1 MAHGVGNHG
10 GGADFIKSI
19 LGMEVREMPK
29 VKTLGMYA
37 DRKEAVR
44 RVINV
49 GLARSGLTGVDLDR
63 RNIINRNTLVKRK
76 AEGETIRLGEIWALD
91 RVLHFTDSEIL
102 QMFGRG

>member
-1 MAHGVGNHG
+1 MARTKAIG
-10 GGADFIKSI
+10 
-19 LGMEVREMPK
+19 L
-29 VKTLGMYA
+29 YA

-63 RNIINRNTLVKRK
+63 RNVMNKSTLVKRK

-91 RVLHFTDSEIL
+91 RVLHFTDDEIL
-102 QMFGRG
+102 QMFGRGGE

>member
-1 MAHGVGNHG
+1 
-10 GGADFIKSI
+10 
-19 LGMEVREMPK
+19 MPK
-29 VKTLGMYA
+29 TKAIGIYA

-63 RNIINRNTLVKRK
+63 RNVMNKSTLVKRK

-91 RVLHFTDSEIL
+91 RVLHFTDDEIL
-102 QMFGRG
+102 QMFGRGGEQGGQI